1 MTIKP
6 RVAVH
11 AADAITRVGLASCLE
26 RRPHLVPSEMGEA
39 DVVVVAVGN
48 ADATTLDT
56 LRDLPAPDRARY
68 VLVVGGGWYID
79 PSAAVACGVRAV
91 LWRAEANP
99 TALVRTVVS
108 VANGQAWLPPT
119 VQGRLL
125 DQVEHVQREVL
136 RPRGLTA
143 SGLTA
148 REVDVLR
155 LVSEGMDLSEIAQ
168 KMSYSER
175 TIKKIVSSVMGRLGL
190 RNRVHAVSYA
200 IRAGLI

>member
-1 MTIKP
+1 MSKP
-6 RVAVH
+6 RVAVY
-11 AADAITRVGLASCLE
+11 AADPITQVGLAACLE
-26 RRPHLVPSEMGEA
+26 RRPQLLPSAVEEA
-39 DVVVVAVGN
+39 DAVVVAVET
-48 ADATTLDT
+48 ADAATLDT
-56 LRDLPAPDRARY
+56 LRDLPAPERARF
-68 VLVVGGGWYID
+68 VLVVGGGWYLD
-79 PSAAVACGVRAV
+79 PTAAVESGVRAV
-91 LWRAEANP
+91 LWRADADP
-99 TALVRTVVS
+99 AALVRAAVS
-108 VANGQAWLPPT
+108 VANGHAWLPPT
-119 VQGRLL
+119 IQGRLL

-155 LVSEGMDLSEIAQ
+155 LVSEGMDVSEIAQ

-175 TIKKIVSSVMGRLGL
+175 TIKKTVSTVMGRWGL

>member
-1 MTIKP
+1 MSKP

-11 AADAITRVGLASCLE
+11 AADPITQVGLASCLE
-26 RRPHLVPSEMGEA
+26 RRPHVVPAAMEEA
-39 DVVVVAVGN
+39 DAVVVAVET
-48 ADATTLDT
+48 ADAATLDI
-56 LRDLPAPDRARY
+56 LRGLPAPERARF
-68 VLVVGGGWYID
+68 VLVVGGGWYVD
-79 PSAAVACGVRAV
+79 PSAAVECGVRAV

-99 TALVRTVVS
+99 AALVRAVVS

-125 DQVEHVQREVL
+125 DQIEHVQREVL
-136 RPRGLTA
+136 RPRGLTP
-143 SGLTA
+143 SGLTS
-148 REVDVLR
+148 REIDVLR
-155 LVSEGMDLSEIAQ
+155 LVSEGMDLSEIAVR
-168 KMSYSER
+168 MSYSER